1 MKAKYEK
8 ELNRV
13 NLQIETHQFYE
24 EDYQMRMLRENEIA
38 GLAKVECQHIN
49 GESLFNYD
57 VSNMMSLRKKHEM
70 MELRCED
77 IYHLVEVIIE
87 TVEEMQSY
95 FLSADRLVL
104 DPSLIYWNKEK
115 WSFIYLPVKKS
126 NLNKAF
132 HELTEYFVKTLDY
145 KEMEGIQLASFLHK
159 ETLQENFNLKEIIDR
174 YEEIY
179 KKKREIEEL
188 TEEEGEEEKEGE
200 ELTRNFLTEE
210 DEYIGIN
217 IEDYQAVRESP
228 GKFQLYGEDKN
239 ENQKNEK
246 TKKKANKILFRKDK
260 EGATPKFRKSR
271 WGEWEDL
278 ITD

>member
-1 MKAKYEK
+1 MKARYEK

-13 NLQIETHQFYE
+13 NLQIETHLFYE
-24 EDYQMRMLRENEIA
+24 EDYQMRMLRENKIA

-49 GESLFNYD
+49 GESVFNYD

-70 MELRCED
+70 MELKSDD
-77 IYHLVEVIIE
+77 ICHLVEIIIE

-95 FLSADRLVL
+95 FLSPDRLVL

-115 WSFIYLPVKKS
+115 WNFLYLPVKKS

-159 ETLQENFNLKEIIDR
+159 ETLQENFNLKDIFVR
-174 YEEIY
+174 YEETY
-179 KKKREIEEL
+179 KRKREIEES
-188 TEEEGEEEKEGE
+188 TEKEKGEEEE
-200 ELTRNFLTEE
+200 EFGGFLTDE
-210 DEYIGIN
+210 EYIGIN
-217 IEDYQAVRESP
+217 IENYQTAGKKTGGYQVNGKEKDESHRS
-228 GKFQLYGEDKN
+228 
-239 ENQKNEK
+239 EK
-246 TKKKANKILFRKDK
+246 TKKKPKKFFLGKGK
-260 EGATPKFRKSR
+260 ESVVTKRPKSR

>member
-24 EDYQMRMLRENEIA
+24 EDYQMKMLRENEIA

-57 VSNMMSLRKKHEM
+57 VSNMMSLRKKHEI
-70 MELRCED
+70 MELRCDD

-87 TVEEMQSY
+87 TIEEMQSY
-95 FLSADRLVL
+95 FLSPDRLVL

-132 HELTEYFVKTLDY
+132 HELTEYIVKTLDY
-145 KEMEGIQLASFLHK
+145 KEIEGIQLASFLHK
-159 ETLQENFNLKEIIDR
+159 ETLQENFNLKDIFDR
-174 YEEIY
+174 YEETY
-179 KKKREIEEL
+179 KRKIEIEEWI
-188 TEEEGEEEKEGE
+188 EEEGEEEKEGE
-200 ELTRNFLTEE
+200 ERREGFFTDE

-217 IEDYQAVRESP
+217 IENYQTPGEKEGEYQA
-228 GKFQLYGEDKN
+228 
-239 ENQKNEK
+239 NEK
-246 TKKKANKILFRKDK
+246 ERDEIHKKEKSNKKQKKFFLGKGK
-260 EGATPKFRKSR
+260 ENTTLKRPKSR

>member
-24 EDYQMRMLRENEIA
+24 EDYQMKMLRENEIA

-49 GESLFNYD
+49 GESIFNYD

-70 MELRCED
+70 MELRCDD
-77 IYHLVEVIIE
+77 IYHLVEVIME

-95 FLSADRLVL
+95 FLSPDRLVL

-115 WSFIYLPVKKS
+115 WSFLYLPVKKS
-126 NLNKAF
+126 NLSKAF

-145 KEMEGIQLASFLHK
+145 KEIEGIQLASFLHK
-159 ETLQENFNLKEIIDR
+159 ETLQENFNLKNIFNR
-174 YEEIY
+174 YEENY
-179 KKKREIEEL
+179 KRKIEIEEPID
-188 TEEEGEEEKEGE
+188 EESDEGKEGE
-200 ELTRNFLTEE
+200 ELIKDFLTEE
-210 DEYIGIN
+210 EEYIGIN
-217 IEDYQAVRESP
+217 IENYQTVGEKKEEYQANGKKRGESH
-228 GKFQLYGEDKN
+228 
-239 ENQKNEK
+239 KNEK
-246 TKKKANKILFRKDK
+246 AKKKQKKFFPRKEK
-260 EGATPKFRKSR
+260 ESIAPKQPKSR